1 MAGYTRQSTADIIP
15 GETVKSAPINAEYN
29 ALRDAFAFAGGHNHD
44 GSSDEGAYVGLIA
57 DTDGNNKVVVDT
69 SNNRVSIYSEV

>member
-29 ALRDAFAFAGGHNHD
+29 ALRDAFAASTGHKHDNSTGEGGLFLLLLTQM
-44 GSSDEGAYVGLIA
+44 G
-57 DTDGNNKVVVDT
+57 
-69 SNNRVSIYSEV
+69 